1 MPCEELIITG
11 CDTFIVGN
19 PWKNWV
25 FISLD
30 TTDGIQGIGEA
41 SLNGFA
47 LSTQS
52 AIHELQQYF
61 IGKSAFD
68 VKDIRRSMLLS
79 VYSDGGQIHRSATT
93 AVETACWDIV
103 GKALGRP
110 LYQLWGGSV
119 RDDIRTYGNGW
130 YRTERDPES
139 FAERAKNAIGLGYT
153 ALKVDPFGSTRGG
166 FTKSGKELSLEIIK
180 AIKDAIPENTDLFI

>member
-30 TTDGIQGIGEA
+30 TTEGIQGIGEA

-52 AIHELQQYF
+52 AIH
-61 IGKSAFD
+61 
-68 VKDIRRSMLLS
+68 
-79 VYSDGGQIHRSATT
+79 
-93 AVETACWDIV
+93 
-103 GKALGRP
+103 
-110 LYQLWGGSV
+110 
-119 RDDIRTYGNGW
+119 
-130 YRTERDPES
+130 
-139 FAERAKNAIGLGYT
+139 
-153 ALKVDPFGSTRGG
+153 
-166 FTKSGKELSLEIIK
+166 
-180 AIKDAIPENTDLFI
+180 